1 MSKIIVLPRFQLDC
15 IRVARRLYFCVS
27 ENINIRST
35 SKDHFFSTD
44 NEMIYKSEYSD
55 FGPLNIAWVCRYIK
69 KLEKKLKL
77 KILAHKNIIHV
88 TSSNNPRKA
97 ANAACLAA
105 MYRLLVLELDPTRAF
120 APFARYGDN
129 TFKPFTVG
137 SKMYKLRIMD
147 FLNGFHK

>member
-1 MSKIIVLPRFQLDC
+1 MDFISK
-15 IRVARRLYFCVS
+15 
-27 ENINIRST
+27 
-35 SKDHFFSTD
+35 FSLC
-44 NEMIYKSEYSD
+44 
-55 FGPLNIAWVCRYIK
+55 LNIKKNYLNLLREHLAGCFRCSKKNGVCRYIK

-129 TFKPFTVG
+129 TFIF
-137 SKMYKLRIMD
+137 
-147 FLNGFHK
+147 FLMHFVE